1 MQSQESPIVIALTSR
16 EVFTTLS
23 FYKLGFFGTVT
34 FPFYIP
40 AGGSITFSFP
50 TPKDQVIILDVLS
63 LYSTV
68 DNVLDITVYVDNNV
82 LLWDGSFNNSTY
94 PPGGILFYDRG
105 MVPVAYN
112 GITIMAINTSST
124 DAYLYVRMEVG
135 IVSNVLFSR
144 LMKAYF
150 EVVSEAISG

>member
-1 MQSQESPIVIALTSR
+1 
-16 EVFTTLS
+16 
-23 FYKLGFFGTVT
+23 
-34 FPFYIP
+34 
-40 AGGSITFSFP
+40 
-50 TPKDQVIILDVLS
+50 
-63 LYSTV
+63 
-68 DNVLDITVYVDNNV
+68 
-82 LLWDGSFNNSTY
+82 
-94 PPGGILFYDRG
+94 